1 MHENIGG
8 RKKNQIKGKGRIDS
22 KIGEMIVDKTD
33 IMKRRTE
40 YTEEQVWDNRARKPR
55 QTCIII
61 MEAQTY

>member
-8 RKKNQIKGKGRIDS
+8 RKKNQIKGKGRIES

-33 IMKRRTE
+33 IMKRR
-40 YTEEQVWDNRARKPR
+40 TEEQVWDNRARKPR

>member
-8 RKKNQIKGKGRIDS
+8 RKTNQIKGKGRIES

-33 IMKRRTE
+33 IMKRR
-40 YTEEQVWDNRARKPR
+40 TEEQVWDNRARKPR